1 MSKIEYFTNMEK
13 RKEIDKHLEKIAS
26 LRATLGTDSL
36 VREKDEV
43 QKKCN
48 EHLRAIKEIDL
59 DFYKMISLDK

>member
-13 RKEIDKHLEKIAS
+13 RKEIDKHLEAMAS

-36 VREKDEV
+36 VKEKDAV
-43 QKKCN
+43 QKQCN

-59 DFYKMISLDK
+59 DVYKMISLDK